1 MRLYLITTLLF
12 TGTQSVCCSKKEES
26 YEDLDEV
33 SDQEVE
39 AFLTTV
45 IFVGILTIFLFTIF
59 QRTRATNTNENPAN
73 ANSARMATDPA
84 TAHIQRQRDILRQAQ
99 LEQQMQFQRRRNNT
113 GGDDEDITSI
123 PMPPPDSKHKLLL
136 DGVLPFRH
144 GDAKDYKL
152 EVKQKN
158 SKQDV
163 IAASLGSYQ
172 LSRGCN
178 IVLTIKGTELFKIQ
192 TSPTDVSAK
201 ERLESICNA
210 ITVLGS
216 EYNLFLI
223 LDFENENAD
232 NSYLKQVRDTLNSVP
247 SNVLPKHRIV
257 EAKCV
262 TGRVA
267 FVRQLR
273 PELVVDHDIEVQKQ
287 LTRFGFKV
295 HIYGN
300 GTGGFGR
307 LCQLVI

>member
-1 MRLYLITTLLF
+1 MMLMDPIITMIMLAIK
-12 TGTQSVCCSKKEES
+12 GASGSKTEEE
-26 YEDLDEV
+26 YEDEI

-59 QRTRATNTNENPAN
+59 QRSRKTNVNDGTSNVNN
-73 ANSARMATDPA
+73 IRNTGDPA
-84 TAHIQRQRDILRQAQ
+84 AIHMQRQQALFRHAEQ
-99 LEQQMQFQRRRNNT
+99 EQQMQFQRRHNNA
-113 GGDDEDITSI
+113 GREEDDLGTI
-123 PMPPPDSKHKLLL
+123 PVPPPDSKFKLLI

-144 GDAKDYKL
+144 GDAKDFNL
-152 EVKQKN
+152 EAKQKN

-163 IAASLGSYQ
+163 IVASLGHNQ
-172 LSRGCN
+172 LTRGCN
-178 IVLTIKGTELFKIQ
+178 VVLTIKGSELVKKEVNSTETPISNQ
-192 TSPTDVSAK
+192 
-201 ERLESICNA
+201 LESICNA
-210 ITVLGS
+210 LTILGS

-223 LDFENENAD
+223 LDFDNESVDICHMN
-232 NSYLKQVRDTLNSVP
+232 QVKDIISVP
-247 SNVLPKHRIV
+247 PHVLPKHRIV
-257 EAKCV
+257 AAQSV

-300 GTGGFGR
+300 GTGSFGR
-307 LCQLVI
+307 LCELLI